1 MGDDNSN
8 SEEEGMISPF
18 AGFASHKFGAPSS
31 WSSSSQG
38 ISSFFLVY
46 LTMLTCALTACRLLE
61 GLKETKEASQAP
73 GLSNKLKRLVGKF
86 VPEAGVIILVG
97 IAFGGPIS
105 YAGSLDRSSSDF
117 PNPSNNSSSTNEQSG
132 DLASTLLTFSPTTFF
147 LLLLP
152 PIIFNSGYH
161 MNRSL
166 FFPLLPAILGYAI
179 FGTMIST
186 FVVGVGLKLLGGVS
200 GFDVSLSETLAFGA
214 LISATDPVST
224 LAVFQAKRVDPVLF
238 YLVFGESVLNDA
250 VGLVLYETL
259 AKFIGVEHSF
269 ESIAVAVLD
278 FLIIFVGSTVLGV
291 FCGLVASGL
300 SKVIDFRH
308 TPLIEGSLFVLV
320 MYAPFT
326 VAEVLS
332 MSGIVT
338 ILFTG
343 ITFKA
348 YGSKNLGKG
357 SKELVDGVFRMMAH
371 LSETAIFMEL
381 GLACFSIGSIGSF
394 HLTFVIFAL
403 LLCLVARSLNVYP
416 ISFVMN
422 RALVHKAS
430 TSAVDDDQKNEE
442 PKNVID
448 SKTQH
453 MLFFSGLR
461 GAVAFACAISF
472 PNTYGNR
479 DSFIVTTMIIVLVTV
494 FGMGGGTESVLEKL
508 GIASGVDEDT
518 YENTVK
524 SGWGGE
530 KLHNANHWIY
540 HRLVRDDVGDLVALD
555 TPENSERFSAGSVGS
570 SNGDFEMAV
579 VENDTQGLFIGASSS
594 GGGSGS
600 VSSSRKKNVNL
611 RANMKRRGS
620 AIFDFGGKK
629 NNK

>member
-1 MGDDNSN
+1 MSSGDEANK
-8 SEEEGMISPF
+8 EEEAGMIAPF
-18 AGFASHKFGAPSS
+18 AGFSSHKFGASSS

-46 LTMLTCALTACRLLE
+46 LTMLTVALVSCRLLE
-61 GLKETKEASQAP
+61 GLKETKEAA
-73 GLSNKLKRLVGKF
+73 GFLNKLKRAVGKY

-97 IAFGGPIS
+97 IAFGGPIA
-105 YAGSLDRSSSDF
+105 YAGERDRELDPTASSGNST
-117 PNPSNNSSSTNEQSG
+117 SNSTSTEELPG
-132 DLASTLLTFSPTTFF
+132 DLATSLLSFSPTTFF

-161 MNRSL
+161 MNRQL
-166 FFPLLPAILGYAI
+166 FFPLLPAILGYAVL
-179 FGTMIST
+179 GTIIST
-186 FVVGVGLKLLGGVS
+186 FIVGVGLSALGKVS
-200 GFDVSLSETLAFGA
+200 GFNPSLAETLAFGA

-278 FLIIFVGSTVLGV
+278 FFIIFVGSTVLGV

-300 SKVIDFRH
+300 SKIIDFRH

-357 SKELVDGVFRMMAH
+357 SKEVIDGVFRMMAH

-394 HLTFVIFAL
+394 HIMFVVFAI

-416 ISFVMN
+416 ISFIMN
-422 RALVHKAS
+422 RVLVHKAS
-430 TSAVDDDQKNEE
+430 SSVADENSNSNKSA
-442 PKNVID
+442 NVID
-448 SKTQH
+448 LKTQH

-472 PNTYGNR
+472 PNKYGNR
-479 DSFIVTTMIIVLVTV
+479 DGFIVTTMIIVLVTV
-494 FGMGGGTESVLEKL
+494 FGMGGGTESALEKL
-508 GIASGVDEDT
+508 GIASNVDEDT
-518 YENTVK
+518 YENTVR
-524 SGWGGE
+524 SGKWSDRMGGA
-530 KLHNANHWIY
+530 NAWLYN
-540 HRLVRDDVGDLVALD
+540 RLVRSEGELLAQS
-555 TPENSERFSAGSVGS
+555 TPENSDRFSEGSAP
-570 SNGDFEMAV
+570 GDFEMSTI
-579 VENDTQGLFIGASSS
+579 ESDTEGLFAGASSS
-594 GGGSGS
+594 SAGASAAKSDVVDRRASMRKRGSG
-600 VSSSRKKNVNL
+600 
-611 RANMKRRGS
+611 
-620 AIFDFGGKK
+620 IFDFGGRK
-629 NNK
+629 NNKK